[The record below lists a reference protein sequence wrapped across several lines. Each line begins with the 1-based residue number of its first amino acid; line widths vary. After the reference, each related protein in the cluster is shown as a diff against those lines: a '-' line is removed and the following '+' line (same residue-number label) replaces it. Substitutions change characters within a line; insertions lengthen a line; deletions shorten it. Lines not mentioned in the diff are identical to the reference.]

1 MPCCGPMLLWH
12 RPCSNRSISPTRWAH
27 SSKLTTCSG
36 SRHMDTGLFHRS
48 CSAYYTSSANKASS
62 DIPFLCSVVSHS
74 APRPSLTLI
83 TESRQNWSHISAD
96 TLELAGDEYLTHR
109 NAEISLSKA
118 GLMNVNQ
125 HRVNSGNVLDTPDL
139 KQHIQ
144 HMVVLAF
151 TVI

>member
-1 MPCCGPMLLWH
+1 M
-12 RPCSNRSISPTRWAH
+12 
-27 SSKLTTCSG
+27 
-36 SRHMDTGLFHRS
+36 
-48 CSAYYTSSANKASS
+48 
-62 DIPFLCSVVSHS
+62 
-74 APRPSLTLI
+74 TLI
-83 TESRQNWSHISAD
+83 TESRQNWPHISAD

-125 HRVNSGNVLDTPDL
+125 HRVNSDNVLDTQDL